1 MKAARWI
8 YGALGT
14 LLLLSLAAMPQTVLG
29 QAPAQYTFATVTN
42 MNHLPEFVG
51 IEKGFFVK
59 HGLDLKMKA
68 LNTGSEVARAF
79 QSGDAQFVSQ
89 SPTTQAASARNG
101 IHLMAVCVILGD
113 ATRPRFDDMFAIT
126 ARPGSGIRPGHL
138 EDLIGKRV
146 GLSLASTE
154 EEYLRL
160 ALDRANIPADKV
172 QIVNVPPPDH
182 VSVMRSGSVDA
193 EATWEPYGTMILDQ
207 IPGAILVQRGG
218 NYLGYT
224 LWMGSS
230 AEYVGKN
237 PQIMQKLVDAMAES
251 QAYVRAHP
259 AEAAQI
265 ATHWIEG
272 LDAKSAQKA
281 VKYMQ
286 FDPRFGK
293 NTIAAANLEQ
303 NYLMQNKRI
312 QQTIDYTQTTT
323 MTFVDRAMK
332 TEPQFFKDLKPIK

>member
-1 MKAARWI
+1 MQAARWI
-8 YGALGT
+8 SSALGAS
-14 LLLLSLAAMPQTVLG
+14 LLLCLATTPQTVLG
-29 QAPAQYTFATVTN
+29 QAPAQYTFATVAN

-113 ATRPRFDDMFAIT
+113 ATRSRFDDMFAIT
-126 ARPGSGIRPGHL
+126 ARPGSGIRPGHI

-146 GLSLASTE
+146 GLALASTE

-160 ALDRANIPADKV
+160 VLDRANIAADKV
-172 QIVNVPPPDH
+172 QMVNVPPPNDI
-182 VSVMRSGSVDA
+182 SVMRSGSVDA
-193 EATWEPYGTMILDQ
+193 EVTWEPYGTMILDQ
-207 IPGAILVQRGG
+207 VPGAMLVQRGG

-230 AEYVGKN
+230 ADYVSKN
-237 PQIMQKLVDAMAES
+237 PAVVQKLVDAMAES
-251 QAYVRAHP
+251 EAYVRRHP

-312 QQTIDYTQTTT
+312 QQTIDYNQTTT
-323 MTFVDRAMK
+323 MTFVDKAMK